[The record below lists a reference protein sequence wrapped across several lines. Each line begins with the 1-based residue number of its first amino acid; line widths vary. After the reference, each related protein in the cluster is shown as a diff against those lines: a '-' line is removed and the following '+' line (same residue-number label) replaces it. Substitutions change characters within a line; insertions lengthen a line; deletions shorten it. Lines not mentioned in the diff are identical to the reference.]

1 MPLRLIFE
9 WLSLFLLFGLG
20 IYTMWVIKNEKIT
33 YLKNARLIK
42 FKKFKLFVPIWWK
55 EVANQPDDD
64 EICFKKN
71 AKNDNWEARFIWNPK
86 GSDQELIEL
95 FKEHIAYRKILF
107 DEDNA
112 IIHNPGDFNEGKLIS
127 SGLYE
132 MVRIEG
138 TATEDDQERLY
149 YDAFLIREKEN
160 GHYLYA
166 ESKSSIL
173 NGLAEGPY
181 FEAVMVRLE
190 LID

>member
-1 MPLRLIFE
+1 MTLRLVLE
-9 WLSLFLLFGLG
+9 WLFLFLLFSLG
-20 IYTMWVIKNEKIT
+20 IYTMWVIKNEKKM
-33 YLKNARLIK
+33 YLKNAHLIE
-42 FKKFKLFVPIWWK
+42 FKKFKLFVPVWWK
-55 EVANQPDDD
+55 TVLTPHED

-71 AKNDNWEARFIWNPK
+71 ETDDNWEAKFIWNSK
-86 GSDQELIEL
+86 GDQRDLIEL
-95 FKEHIAYRKILF
+95 FKEHITDRKILF

-112 IIHNPGDFNEGKLIS
+112 IIHNANDFNEGKLIS

-138 TATEDDQERLY
+138 TATEDHQERLY
-149 YDAFLIREKEN
+149 YDAFLIREKKS

-166 ESKSSIL
+166 ECKSSIL

-181 FEAVMVRLE
+181 FEAVMIRLE

>member
-1 MPLRLIFE
+1 M
-9 WLSLFLLFGLG
+9 
-20 IYTMWVIKNEKIT
+20 KKKT
-33 YLKNARLIK
+33 YLKNARLIE
-42 FKKFKLFVPIWWK
+42 FKKFKLFVPTWWK
-55 EVANQPDDD
+55 EISNFSQD

-71 AKNDNWEARFIWNPK
+71 TNNDNWEAKFIWNSK
-86 GSDQELIEL
+86 GDQRDLIEL
-95 FKEHIAYRKILF
+95 FKEHITDRKILF
-107 DEDNA
+107 DEDNT

-127 SGLYE
+127 SGLFE

-149 YDAFLIREKEN
+149 YDAFLIREKES

-166 ESKSSIL
+166 ECKSSIL

-181 FEAVMVRLE
+181 FEAVMIRLD